1 MNVCPAQLVISSCLK
16 VGRETG
22 LKEVA
27 NEEAREKLKKGMMQ
41 LGKKEASEENITKW

>member
-16 VGRETG
+16 VGRSTG

-27 NEEAREKLKKGMMQ
+27 NEEAKEKLKKGMMKTV
-41 LGKKEASEENITKW
+41 GKE